1 MNRIKNGV
9 HQFQAE
15 YLKQEIVNTKKKL
28 GVECKF
34 LAFETVKEKL
44 FFKAKMGKDRVRIQ
58 INCKLEDIGVNEF
71 NDLFQILNTKSYD
84 TNEIDV

>member
-1 MNRIKNGV
+1 MNRS
-9 HQFQAE
+9 QFQAE

-44 FFKAKMGKDRVRIQ
+44 FFKVKMGKDRVRIQ

>member
-1 MNRIKNGV
+1 MNRS
-9 HQFQAE
+9 QFQAE

-28 GVECKF
+28 GSKCTF
-34 LAFETVKEKL
+34 LAFETVKDKI
-44 FFKAKMGKDRVRIQ
+44 FFKAIMDKDRVRIQ